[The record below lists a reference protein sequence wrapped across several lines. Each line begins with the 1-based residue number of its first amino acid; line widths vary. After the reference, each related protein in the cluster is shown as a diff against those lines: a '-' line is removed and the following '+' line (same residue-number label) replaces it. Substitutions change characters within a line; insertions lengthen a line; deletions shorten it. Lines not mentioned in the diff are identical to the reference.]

1 MNAIK
6 TIAVVAVMA
15 ALVLMMSLFTVK
27 QTDRVLISQL
37 GNLVMDSETDEPRVY
52 EPGLHMKW
60 PLISEVIRL
69 DERIQTLDIPDQQ
82 VVTQEQK
89 FLNVNL
95 FVKWQV
101 NDFSEFYKVTRGDYF
116 RAERLLAQRANNS
129 LRAEFGNADL
139 KEVVDTKRT
148 AIMNAVLQ
156 DLNKGTSSLGIK
168 VVDVRIKQIELP
180 QEVNESIYQRMRT
193 EREEQAAQY
202 RASGRAGAE
211 EIQAAADRRV
221 TETLA
226 AAQRDSQTIRGE
238 GDATAAQI
246 YAQAYSQDPEF
257 FAFYESLNAYTRVF
271 GNKNDVLVLQP
282 EGDFFRYFN
291 SQSKQ

>member
-15 ALVLMMSLFTVK
+15 VLVLMMSLFTVK

-37 GNLVMDSETDEPRVY
+37 GNLVMDPDTDEPRVY

-101 NDFSEFYKVTRGDYF
+101 DDFSEFYKVTRGDYF

-139 KEVVDTKRT
+139 KEVVDTKRS
-148 AIMNAVLQ
+148 AIMKAVLE
-156 DLNKGTSSLGIK
+156 DLNKGTSSLGVK

-291 SQSKQ
+291 SQTKQ

>member
-1 MNAIK
+1 MNTIK
-6 TIAVVAVMA
+6 WIGALGIVAL
-15 ALVLMMSLFTVK
+15 LVLMTSLFQVN
-27 QTDRVLISQL
+27 QTDRVLVSEL
-37 GNLVMDSETDEPRVY
+37 GNLVMDKETDEPRVY
-52 EPGLHMKW
+52 APGLHMKW
-60 PLISEVIRL
+60 PFISDVIRV

-82 VVTQEQK
+82 VVTNEQK

-101 NDFSEFYKVTRGDYF
+101 EDFSEFYKVTSGDFF
-116 RAERLLAQRANNS
+116 RAERLLTQRANNS

-139 KEVVDTKRT
+139 KEVVDTKRSI
-148 AIMNAVLQ
+148 IMKAVLD
-156 DLNKGTSSLGIK
+156 DLNKSASSLGVK

-202 RASGRAGAE
+202 RASGRASAE

-238 GDATAAQI
+238 GDGQAAQI
-246 YAQAYSQDPEF
+246 YAKAYAQDPEF
-257 FAFYESLNAYTRVF
+257 FAFYESLNSYTRVF
-271 GNKNDVLVLQP
+271 ADKNDVIVLEP

-291 SQSKQ
+291 SQQKK

>member
-1 MNAIK
+1 MKVIKAIAILAV
-6 TIAVVAVMA
+6 IAILVM
-15 ALVLMMSLFTVK
+15 MMSLFTVN
-27 QTDRVLISQL
+27 QTDRVLVSQL
-37 GNLVMDSETDEPRVY
+37 GNLVMDTETDQARVY
-52 EPGLHMKW
+52 QPGLHMKW

-69 DERIQTLDIPDQQ
+69 DDRVQTLDIPDQQ

-101 NDFSEFYKVTRGDYF
+101 EDFAEFYKVTSGDYF

-139 KEVVDTKRT
+139 KEVVDTKRS
-148 AIMNAVLQ
+148 AIMRAVLE
-156 DLNKGTSSLGIK
+156 DLNKGTNSLGIR

-202 RASGRAGAE
+202 RASGRASAE

-246 YAQAYSQDPEF
+246 YARAYGQDPEF

-271 GNKNDVLVLQP
+271 ADKNDVLVIQP
-282 EGDFFRYFN
+282 EGDFFDYFN
-291 SQSKQ
+291 SQSKK